1 MPADAAV
8 QFHTESAH
16 AAEPYLTNTHTHT
29 TIKLMPADAAHAVQ
43 FPAESALA
51 AEPFLTHRHTHT
63 HAHNYRTDFQRCCL
77 CGLIPSG
84 VCTYSRVLSPFSHT
98 HTHTHNTQL

>member
-8 QFHTESAH
+8 QFLTESAH

-43 FPAESALA
+43 FPAESAVV
-51 AEPFLTHRHTHT
+51 AEPQMQGPSTSGHSFKVMPKLLGLLSTVIGVHT
-63 HAHNYRTDFQRCCL
+63 
-77 CGLIPSG
+77 
-84 VCTYSRVLSPFSHT
+84 VLANPI
-98 HTHTHNTQL
+98 